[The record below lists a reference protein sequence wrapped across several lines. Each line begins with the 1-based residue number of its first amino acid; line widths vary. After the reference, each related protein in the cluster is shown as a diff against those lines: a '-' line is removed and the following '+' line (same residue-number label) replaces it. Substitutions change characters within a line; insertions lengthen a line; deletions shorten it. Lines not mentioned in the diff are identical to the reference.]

1 MIVIIDYGIGNLQ
14 SVQRSFQRIGA
25 AAEIS
30 SKPEDLMRADRIVLP
45 GVGSF
50 AEGMDN
56 LRRYGLLPVLN
67 QKVREQGTPF
77 LGICLGFQ
85 MLTNR
90 SEEGET
96 EGLGWIDAE
105 TTRFQSDS
113 AGSQY
118 RIPHMGWNDLV
129 VRRETSLL
137 NGLSAASCFYFA
149 HSYYVTCHDQDII
162 LATTQYGREFVTVIQ
177 KDNIFGAQFHPEK
190 SQENGLAIL
199 RNFVAYSP
207 DEARAA

>member
-1 MIVIIDYGIGNLQ
+1 MIAIIDYGIGNLQ
-14 SVQRSFQRIGA
+14 SVQRSFQKIGA
-25 AAEIS
+25 AAVIS
-30 SKPEDLMRADRIVLP
+30 SKPEDLLNADRIVLP

-90 SEEGET
+90 SEEGDT

-105 TTRFQSDS
+105 TKRFHSNG
-113 AGSQY
+113 AGSPY
-118 RIPHMGWNDLV
+118 RIPHIGWNDLSAQ
-129 VRRETSLL
+129 RENPLL
-137 NGLSAASCFYFA
+137 NGLSVASCFYFA
-149 HSYYVTCHDQDII
+149 HSYYVTCHDQSAIH
-162 LATTQYGREFVTVIQ
+162 ATTQYGLEFVTVVQ
-177 KDNIFGAQFHPEK
+177 KDNIFSAQFHPEK
-190 SQENGLAIL
+190 SQANGLAIL
-199 RNFVAYSP
+199 RNFVEFNSE
-207 DEARAA
+207 DARHA